1 MIWVICLF
9 VWIIITIINTAIVT
23 DKDVPFGFI
32 PFILVICPVIHL
44 YMLIYYLA
52 HLNVKKTK
60 ISIKENF
67 NTFKKQIS
75 EKR

>member
-1 MIWVICLF
+1 MIWGICLL
-9 VWIIITIINTAIVT
+9 VWIIVTIINTAIVT

-32 PFILVICPVIHL
+32 PFILVICPVVHL
-44 YMLIYYLA
+44 YTLIYYLA